1 MRRAQLAGLAAAAAV
16 IVAGGVAAA
25 VTLAAGGGT
34 PAAPATAQPAPG
46 HSSSPAP
53 AVAASTD
60 GLTPAQR
67 ALVMTLGPLRVHDCA
82 PAPAARVTEPPG
94 PGREADVDA
103 AVVCQTNV
111 IAGEPG
117 PSELVAR
124 HYRDAAAQHADL
136 TQRSQ
141 AIGGAGNCAAG
152 QPGTQTWGRSDQ
164 ALGTF
169 ICAPGAA
176 GTPAGT
182 FCVFWTVTADQTGLT
197 ASSADATGL
206 IAWWRDF
213 TKP

>member
-1 MRRAQLAGLAAAAAV
+1 MRRAQLAGLAAAVAV
-16 IVAGGVAAA
+16 VVAGGVTAA

-34 PAAPATAQPAPG
+34 AAPAAVRTALG
-46 HSSSPAP
+46 HSSSAP
-53 AVAASTD
+53 TVAASTD

-82 PAPAARVTEPPG
+82 PAPAERVTEPPG
-94 PGREADVDA
+94 PGRDADVDA

-136 TQRSQ
+136 TRRSQ

-169 ICAPGAA
+169 ICAHGAA

-197 ASSADATGL
+197 AASTDAAGL